1 MGFKKYRI
9 EATKIGFQLKWRRL
23 VEMCRDCCHEWLG
36 LVEVE
41 VKSVASHVQIP
52 RFGEEVTNR
61 VGRSTT
67 ERHWRRQRRE
77 QLGPAVAPSGGSGS
91 GRRTRR
97 RRRRVSR
104 GMIAMVFCI
113 FLHLFQAYA
122 RNCPGEPQ
130 TPSN

>member
-1 MGFKKYRI
+1 M
-9 EATKIGFQLKWRRL
+9 
-23 VEMCRDCCHEWLG
+23 
-36 LVEVE
+36 
-41 VKSVASHVQIP
+41 ASHVQIP
-52 RFGEEVTNR
+52 RFGEEVTNW

-113 FLHLFQAYA
+113 FLHLFQAHA
-122 RNCPGEPQ
+122 RNCPGEPPV
-130 TPSN
+130 TMYVVA